1 MPQMK
6 ILVIGG
12 GIAGPAVA
20 FWLSKAGV
28 DVTVIERFPELRTTG
43 LQIDLRGAAIEV
55 LRRMGL
61 EADFRA
67 KAVPEQGTAVV
78 NGSGKRLALF
88 EANRSGKGLQD
99 FTTDFEIM
107 RGDLSQLL
115 YDATKDRVN
124 YVFGTTVR
132 SVEDVNGG
140 AKVLFS
146 DGREEQYDLVI
157 GADGQSSRTRRMLFG
172 PDTEDNYH
180 LLGAYIAYFT
190 MPEPVKGDDYVFT
203 GFFAPRKRMVLTRR
217 SSPDKV
223 QVYLACKSES
233 DRLRNL
239 RKGDVKEEKEA
250 MSEVF
255 RDAGW
260 RTNEFLQAL
269 EATDDFYCERL
280 AVVKLDTWSRG
291 RTVLLGDA
299 AYCPTATTGM
309 GTTSSMVGAYILAG
323 EIVRCCG
330 KANVNG
336 DHGGRDLKDGL
347 SVALKNY
354 EDKFRPFMAE
364 VQKGIRNG
372 TTIWDK
378 LPSTSFAIAILNF
391 VLGIVSFFRLNVL
404 GRFVLRENV
413 GDWKLPEYKELM

>member
-6 ILVIGG
+6 VLVIGG
-12 GIAGPAVA
+12 GIAGPAVS

-28 DVTVIERFPELRTTG
+28 DVTVIERFPNLRTTG
-43 LQIDLRGAAIEV
+43 LQIDLRGAGIEV
-55 LRRMGL
+55 MRRMGL
-61 EADFRA
+61 EAAFRA

-78 NGSGKRLALF
+78 DGSGRLRAVF
-88 EANRSGKGLQD
+88 EANRSGQGLQD

-107 RGDLSQLL
+107 RGDLCQLL

-132 SVEDVNGG
+132 SVEDVNGA

-157 GADGQSSRTRRMLFG
+157 GADGQASRTRRMLFG

-190 MPEPVKGDDYVFT
+190 LPEAVKGDDYLFK
-203 GFFAPRKRMVLTRR
+203 GFFAPGKRLILTRR
-217 SSPDKV
+217 SSPENV

-239 RKGDVKEEKEA
+239 KKGDVKEEKEA
-250 MSEVF
+250 MTEVF

-260 RTNEFLQAL
+260 RTNEFLQKL
-269 EATDDFYCERL
+269 ESTDDFYCERL
-280 AVVKLDTWSRG
+280 AVVRLDSWSRG
-291 RTVLLGDA
+291 RTALLGDA

-309 GTTSSMVGAYILAG
+309 GTTSSMVGSYILAG
-323 EIVRCCG
+323 EIVRHCVNA
-330 KANVNG
+330 KDNG
-336 DHGGRDLKDGL
+336 DHGGRDFKDGL
-347 SVALKNY
+347 AVALKNY
-354 EDKFRPFMAE
+354 EDKFRPFMDR

-378 LPSTSFAIAILNF
+378 LPATSLAITILNF
-391 VLGIVSFFRLNVL
+391 VLGIVSFFHLNVL
-404 GRFVLRENV
+404 GRYILRENV
-413 GDWKLPEYKELM
+413 GDWKLPEYKELS